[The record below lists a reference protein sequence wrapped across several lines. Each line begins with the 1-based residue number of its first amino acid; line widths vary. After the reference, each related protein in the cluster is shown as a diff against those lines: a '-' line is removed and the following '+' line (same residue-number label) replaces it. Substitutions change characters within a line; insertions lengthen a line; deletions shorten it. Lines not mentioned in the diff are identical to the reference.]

1 MLSLLLVERLDSQA
15 RPECQM
21 KQADE
26 GFPSLKELI
35 TLMEEKCLILE
46 TLKPS
51 ANIANIKDRV
61 GINSEVYNGILLLFW
76 R

>member
-1 MLSLLLVERLDSQA
+1 LLVERLDSQA

-21 KQADE
+21 IQADK

-35 TLMEEKCLILE
+35 TLMEKKCLILE

-51 ANIANIKDRV
+51 VNIANIEDRV
-61 GINSEVYNGILLLFW
+61 GTNSEVYNGILLLFW

>member
-1 MLSLLLVERLDSQA
+1 
-15 RPECQM
+15 M

-61 GINSEVYNGILLLFW
+61 GTNSEVYNGILLLFW